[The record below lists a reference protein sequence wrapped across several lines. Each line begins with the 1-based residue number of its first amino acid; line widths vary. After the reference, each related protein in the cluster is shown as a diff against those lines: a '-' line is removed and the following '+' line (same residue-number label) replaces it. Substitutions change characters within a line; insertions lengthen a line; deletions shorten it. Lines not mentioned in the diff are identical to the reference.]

1 MYVDISHVYAVSI
14 MKSNLTEQGKLL
26 VCCERLLSGEGQV
39 VPAGAVHIH
48 LSGMKNNTGE
58 TWPGKT
64 AKLRNTM

>member
-1 MYVDISHVYAVSI
+1 MYVDSSLLYAVSI
-14 MKSNLTEQGKLL
+14 MKSNLTEQGELL
-26 VCCERLLSGEGQV
+26 VGCEGLLSCEGQV

-48 LSGMKNNTGE
+48 LSGMKNNAGE